1 MSKRTKFI
9 IYRIIN
15 LASYALF
22 ALFTALN
29 NITFETGLFWLLL
42 GCMIVNQIT
51 SRRYS
56 ELEE

>member
-1 MSKRTKFI
+1 MSKKTKFI

-51 SRRYS
+51 SIHYS